1 LREADIIVL
10 AADRGAL
17 RPGARLFPLGHWMAR
32 HPGVFGDEVVVTARL
47 RDHLPGTPSV
57 VVVVAPGAAPESFV
71 DVPLPGLPGMLGA
84 AGPMTVSVTCPMR
97 TDHEAA
103 SVLSMYNQHADAL
116 PEALVEAVAAAR
128 RCGLLTHTG
137 NVVLLLQQF
146 VPAVASA
153 VVHASPARDTPVRID
168 GRRGLTER
176 LSEADTFEVDGTTV
190 SETLAWKPTASLAA
204 TGGTNTVAMPD
215 GWQRSISQD
224 TVRELAAMA
233 KEAAIAAGTRLTLDV
248 VLGKRGPVVLRCRP
262 GELHAKS
269 QPDRDDIPG
278 QY

>member
-1 LREADIIVL
+1 VREADIIVL
-10 AADRGAL
+10 AADHGTL
-17 RPGARLFPLGHWMAR
+17 RPGARLFPLGHWMSR
-32 HPGVFGDEVVVTARL
+32 HSGVFGDEVAVTARL

-57 VVVVAPGAAPESFV
+57 VVVVAPGATPESFM
-71 DVPLPGLPGMLGA
+71 DVPLPGLSGMLGA
-84 AGPMTVSVTCPMR
+84 AGPMTVSVTCPLR
-97 TDHEAA
+97 TDYEA

-116 PEALVEAVAAAR
+116 PEALVEAVASAR
-128 RCGLLTHTG
+128 RRELLTHTG

-146 VPAVASA
+146 VPASASA
-153 VVHASPARDTPVRID
+153 VVHVSPARDTPVRID

-204 TGGTNTVAMPD
+204 PGGTSTVAMPD
-215 GWQRSISQD
+215 GWQRSIGQD

-233 KEAAIAAGTRLTLDV
+233 KEAAMAAGTRLTLDV
-248 VLGKRGPVVLRCRP
+248 VLGQRGPVVLRCRP
-262 GELHAKS
+262 GEPHTKS